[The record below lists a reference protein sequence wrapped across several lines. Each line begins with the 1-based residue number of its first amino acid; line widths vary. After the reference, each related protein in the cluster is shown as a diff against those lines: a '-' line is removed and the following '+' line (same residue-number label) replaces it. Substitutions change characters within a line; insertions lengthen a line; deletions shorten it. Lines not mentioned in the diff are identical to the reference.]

1 MKRVGILCPSDT
13 ELAPLLAHIPSPRTI
28 RKAMLTF
35 YLGTLEGVD
44 VVAVYSGV
52 CKVNAAVA
60 AQILVDA
67 FSASA
72 IFVVGTAGGMAEDV
86 QLFDTV
92 ISRQAVYHDVADDI
106 LTEYHPWMPT
116 SFFPADAKLL
126 ALAEVYG
133 QIAPFPIRFGTI
145 ATGEAFIAD
154 EGRAEICQKFA
165 PLCVDMETASV
176 AHVCHVNGIPFL
188 GVRSI
193 TDTATH
199 QGIENFERNCEQASE
214 RAAAVAMGI
223 LALLAQ
229 ES

>member
-1 MKRVGILCPSDT
+1 MW
-13 ELAPLLAHIPSPRTI
+13 RTI
-28 RKAMLTF
+28 SSRSITPGCQRVF
-35 YLGTLEGVD
+35 
-44 VVAVYSGV
+44 
-52 CKVNAAVA
+52 
-60 AQILVDA
+60 
-67 FSASA
+67 FS
-72 IFVVGTAGGMAEDV
+72 
-86 QLFDTV
+86 
-92 ISRQAVYHDVADDI
+92 
-106 LTEYHPWMPT
+106 
-116 SFFPADAKLL
+116 ADAKLL
-126 ALAEVYG
+126 TLAEAYS
-133 QIAPFPIRFGTI
+133 QRSPFPIRFGTI

-229 ES
+229 KP

>member
-35 YLGTLEGVD
+35 YVGTLEGVD

-67 FSASA
+67 FSVSA
-72 IFVVGTAGGMAEDV
+72 VFVVGMAEDV

-116 SFFPADAKLL
+116 SFFSADAKLL
-126 ALAEVYG
+126 ALAEAYS
-133 QIAPFPIRFGTI
+133 QRSPFPIRFGTI

-176 AHVCHVNGIPFL
+176 AHVCYANGIPFL

-229 ES
+229 KP

>member
-35 YLGTLEGVD
+35 HVGTLKGVD

-67 FSASA
+67 FSVSA

-86 QLFDTV
+86 QLFDTM

-106 LTEYHPWMPT
+106 LTEYHP
-116 SFFPADAKLL
+116 
-126 ALAEVYG
+126 
-133 QIAPFPIRFGTI
+133 
-145 ATGEAFIAD
+145 
-154 EGRAEICQKFA
+154 
-165 PLCVDMETASV
+165 
-176 AHVCHVNGIPFL
+176 
-188 GVRSI
+188 
-193 TDTATH
+193 
-199 QGIENFERNCEQASE
+199 
-214 RAAAVAMGI
+214 
-223 LALLAQ
+223 
-229 ES
+229 

>member
-116 SFFPADAKLL
+116 SFFSADAKLL
-126 ALAEVYG
+126 ALAEAYG
-133 QIAPFPIRFGTI
+133 QIAPFSIRFGTI

-176 AHVCHVNGIPFL
+176 AHVCHVN
-188 GVRSI
+188 
-193 TDTATH
+193 
-199 QGIENFERNCEQASE
+199 
-214 RAAAVAMGI
+214 
-223 LALLAQ
+223 
-229 ES
+229 